1 MHLCMPRRAI
11 FICIYLSVSILCL
24 CVFHFLLQLADFT
37 SGFIKLN
44 WHHRDILQCIECI
57 PPTKRGIHCQQ
68 IFAINVAISLV
79 TSDDSE
85 EDDKRSGVLRS
96 YPVKVP
102 LYLCLFFNCLF
113 LQTTNI
119 LKKRKSKRNLA
130 LLLFDFWWKGELS
143 KTSISTVNRFW
154 IWCDE
159 WRIRIIIY
167 FNAWKFRENKMPWK
181 IVFVGNQKIVI
192 TILGLKG
199 KYHLQFKYFPLN
211 NALIYCL

>member
-1 MHLCMPRRAI
+1 MHTVQHNTRKRYGCFSFTINSGALTFYIFAFTNHRFFFNSFYQMHLCMPRRAI

-119 LKKRKSKRNLA
+119 LKRKSKRNLA
-130 LLLFDFWWKGELS
+130 LLLFD
-143 KTSISTVNRFW
+143 
-154 IWCDE
+154 
-159 WRIRIIIY
+159 
-167 FNAWKFRENKMPWK
+167 
-181 IVFVGNQKIVI
+181 
-192 TILGLKG
+192 IL
-199 KYHLQFKYFPLN
+199 
-211 NALIYCL
+211 